1 MAMDLIERF
10 SRRLQARNM
19 SPRTIDSYC
28 RDVVQLLQAAA
39 VEDPAR
45 IGREDIRRHLG
56 RMQREGMDKRSVARK
71 LSALKAFF
79 RFCRQEGVL
88 TVNPAQGIRAPRAEH
103 KLPSFLSQAQAIASV
118 SSADS
123 NEANVIR
130 NNLMMEILYGSG
142 LRASE
147 LLSLRVGDVDLASGV
162 VTVTGKGGKQRIVPL
177 SRASLRQLQ
186 PFIKGLRPGD
196 FLFPGAEGRP
206 LSRRQLQRIV
216 GRRIRLSGHQGQAS
230 PHVLRHS
237 FATHLLDRGADLKAV
252 KEMLGHASLS
262 TTQIY
267 THVSTERLKKIYRQ
281 AHPRAG
287 EEDE

>member
-1 MAMDLIERF
+1 MDIINKF
-10 SRRLQARNM
+10 SQRLRARNM
-19 SPRTIDSYC
+19 SPHTIEAYC
-28 RDVVQLLQAAA
+28 RDVAQLLEESSA
-39 VEDPAR
+39 EDPAR
-45 IGREDIRRHLG
+45 IVREDIRRHLG
-56 RMQREGMDKRSVARK
+56 RMQRQGLDKRSIARK

-79 RFCRQEGVL
+79 KFCLQEGL
-88 TVNPAQGIRAPRAEH
+88 MAASPAQGIRAPRPDH
-103 KLPSFLSQAQAIASV
+103 KLPSFLSQTQALNSV
-118 SSADS
+118 SAGDPKE
-123 NEANVIR
+123 NNLAR
-130 NNLMMEILYGSG
+130 NNVMLEILYGSG

-147 LLSLRVGDVDLASGV
+147 LLALRASDVDLVSGV

-177 SRASLRQLQ
+177 SRTSMRQLQ
-186 PFIKGLRPGD
+186 SFMKGLDSSD
-196 FLFPGAEGRP
+196 FLFTGAKGKP

-216 GRRIRLSGHQGQAS
+216 ERRIRASGHQGQAS

-267 THVSTERLKKIYRQ
+267 THVSTERLKKVYRQ

-287 EEDE
+287 EEEEDS